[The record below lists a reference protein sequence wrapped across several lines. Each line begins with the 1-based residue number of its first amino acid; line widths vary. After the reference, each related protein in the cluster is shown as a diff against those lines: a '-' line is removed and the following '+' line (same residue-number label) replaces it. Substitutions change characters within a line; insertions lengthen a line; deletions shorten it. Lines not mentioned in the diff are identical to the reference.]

1 MVATERSLGEPVI
14 LPMKAFWSHDVPV
27 ASAVQAVWPPARSE
41 CNAFAT
47 AWQNQN
53 HLIPVQFG
61 VIVVCNLIIGLVTP
75 PVGTTLFVAR
85 SVGGV
90 KMSAMIPHVLRFLG
104 IMIVVLLLVTFV
116 PAFSLWLP
124 GFLD

>member
-1 MVATERSLGEPVI
+1 M
-14 LPMKAFWSHDVPV
+14 
-27 ASAVQAVWPPARSE
+27 
-41 CNAFAT
+41 
-47 AWQNQN
+47 
-53 HLIPVQFG
+53 
-61 VIVVCNLIIGLVTP
+61 IVVCNLIIGLVTP
-75 PVGTTLFVAR
+75 PVGTTLFVAS